1 MTRWVGT
8 AALRATGAVVLL
20 GALAVAIVPRPVF
33 TSFNHGVVLV
43 TSLVVL
49 GLVVSARVPRLARP
63 VVESRWTA
71 PVVAVVGGLVSAVVG
86 EVMRYPYGWDARE
99 VMTIARHLHAGIPL
113 TDGNTHY
120 LSIYPNNLPLVTID
134 RIGIAVADRLGLS
147 PDAVLIAA
155 NGLCLAATLWLLH
168 VVVRRVAGHGPA
180 LLAMLLAWIF
190 VGLSPWMAVPYT
202 DLYAMPF
209 VIGAVALAGSAL
221 SGAGWSR
228 WLAWAGAVTC
238 AAMGFVIKTTP
249 VVLIVAGL
257 LVVLLGVLPDRE
269 AQEPSSPAGADRPD
283 GSRSG
288 GSRSGA
294 TRTSAG
300 RRAGIAGLVA
310 AVTLAG
316 FLLASSALTTASR
329 AASGVDLDRVHTSE
343 SAPVLWWVANGMNE
357 LRKPTFVSWGG
368 FNRSMVNAI
377 HGRSQAEMTQYS
389 RDYIAD
395 RWTERGLGGMT
406 SFYANKAVWNWSDAT
421 FSAWSEGYDAQTEP
435 IADTPA
441 SRWLSQINGYYGSHY
456 ALRVSITQG
465 IWVAL
470 LIVTGIGLLRVP
482 FRRDVLLLALSTVG
496 VGLFILVFQGRARY
510 LLTFVPV
517 IVALGC
523 VTLPWLPRPA
533 RFSRPVR

>member
-1 MTRWVGT
+1 
-8 AALRATGAVVLL
+8 VVLL

-33 TSFNHGVVLV
+33 TSFNHGVVLI
-43 TSLVVL
+43 TCLVVL
-49 GLVVSARVPRLARP
+49 GLAVVARVPRLARP

-71 PVVAVVGGLVSAVVG
+71 PAGAVVGGLLGAVVG

-134 RIGIAVADRLGLS
+134 RLGIAVADRFGLS

-155 NGLCLAATLWLLH
+155 NGLCLTASLWLLH

-180 LLAMLLAWIF
+180 LLAMLLAWVF

-209 VIGAVALAGSAL
+209 VIGAVALAGTAL
-221 SGAGWSR
+221 SGTGWPR
-228 WLAWAGAVTC
+228 WRAWAGAVVC
-238 AAMGFVIKTTP
+238 AAVGFVIKTTP

-257 LVVLLGVLPDRE
+257 LVVLLGALPDKE
-269 AQEPSSPAGADRPD
+269 AQEPPDQAGADRSSANRP
-283 GSRSG
+283 S
-288 GSRSGA
+288 A
-294 TRTSAG
+294 KRTSAG
-300 RRAGIAGLVA
+300 RRAGTAVLVA

-329 AASGVDLDRVHTSE
+329 AASGVDLERVHTSE

-377 HGRSQAEMTQYS
+377 QDRSHAEMMEYS

-395 RWTERGLGGMT
+395 RWAERGLGGMT
-406 SFYANKAVWNWSDAT
+406 SFYANKAVWNWSDVT
-421 FSAWSEGYDAQTEP
+421 FSAWSEGYDAQAEP
-435 IADTPA
+435 IADTAA
-441 SRWLSQINGYYGSHY
+441 SRWLSQVNGYHGSHY
-456 ALRVSITQG
+456 ELRVSITQG

-470 LIVTGIGLLRVP
+470 LIVTGVGLLRVP

-496 VGLFILVFQGRARY
+496 IGAFILVFQGRARY

-523 VTLPWLPRPA
+523 VTLPWLPRPL
-533 RFSRPVR
+533 RFSRPAR